1 MLNIDENDLEKL
13 AEPTRSE
20 VGRLCG
26 AISCIIGGKTAE
38 AVIKMQA
45 FIANWRVDHPDM
57 PIFPRP
63 DYKAMND
70 DRKPTDKQVE
80 YSVKVAMFT
89 GVRLPEKFTRS
100 EYSKYLDENGP
111 RLGKILADAREQGE
125 NAEPVLTMDEV
136 VEVIKNNSSGKCDIG
151 SGSSG
156 CKRCQ
161 EHQRQYA
168 EKHKDDPEGTYPDD
182 VEPF

>member
-1 MLNIDENDLEKL
+1 MLTISEKDLEKL

-80 YSVKVAMFT
+80 YAVKVAMFA
-89 GVRLPEKFTRS
+89 GIRLPEKFTRS

-111 RLGKILADAREQGE
+111 RLGKILADARERGE
-125 NAEPVLTMDEV
+125 NAEPVLTMDEITASLRAACGV
-136 VEVIKNNSSGKCDIG
+136 HR
-151 SGSSG
+151 GSSG
-156 CKRCQ
+156 CTRCQ
-161 EHQRQYA
+161 EHQRQYT
-168 EKHKDDPEGTYPDD
+168 EKHKDDPEGTYPDEI
-182 VEPF
+182 EPF